1 MSIPEALQTRPMPS
15 VDTMTIDT
23 SILEPL
29 VINDTFCRFV
39 LERKGILDSGSTIQL
54 SVLAGVPDTAVLPLH
69 TGIHALIKR
78 AVLRIGTKVVAITD
92 SYGAYATMHR
102 SVKTPEEKSQKDMV
116 TAGTLDVICPSVNQN
131 GQYQLRDVKGVQLGL
146 DEPLQQ
152 TVLSNVAGQSP
163 LFTIKL
169 SQLFPMMRNIQLPLY
184 LIDEP
189 CSVELH
195 FNTQKGTV
203 GEQGKI
209 AVFLDT
215 AMAANVKTAVV
226 DQTSVR
232 LLCDYLTYSDDRMN
246 QSASMAMSEEGM
258 VIPYEDVVTTNT
270 NFTGQNNL
278 IIPTAKTEIRDIGIS
293 GMKCR
298 AILGHMRP
306 NYVDWSAQLLGHYES
321 KAYQIPLRYQIR
333 VNDKEVYQ
341 RPQDNESKKANEF
354 SAAMNAPISVG
365 SGEYSLDTLVNKED
379 PNRVINNNYFDG
391 TIGAGANPGAG
402 PLEYTSLEGG
412 SNYMGVDFSS
422 PGNYGVNISQKP
434 VQITSTTTNTAQDGT
449 GRTVAYYS
457 MVERQMSIKNR
468 VVMVSA

>member
-54 SVLAGVPDTAVLPLH
+54 SVLCGAGGDDVAVLPLH

-92 SYGAYATMHR
+92 SYGAYATMLR

-116 TAGTLDVICPSVNQN
+116 TAGTLDVICPSRQQT
-131 GQYQLRDVKGVQLGL
+131 GQYQLRDVESATAVL
-146 DEPLQQ
+146 DVPLEQ
-152 TVLSNVAGQSP
+152 TTLSSTPGESP

-169 SQLFPMMRNIQLPLY
+169 SQLFPMMRNIQLPLGQ
-184 LIDEP
+184 ISEA

-203 GEQGKI
+203 GEQGKV
-209 AVFLDT
+209 AVYLNS
-215 AMAANVKTAVV
+215 ALAIGVKTAKV

-232 LLCDYLTYSDDRMN
+232 FLCDYLTYSDDRME
-246 QSASMAMSEEGM
+246 QMAAMTMTEQGM

-270 NFTGQNNL
+270 NFSGLTLPPAAPISSTQ
-278 IIPTAKTEIRDIGIS
+278 IRDIGIS

-298 AILGHMRP
+298 AILGHARP
-306 NYVDWSAQLLGHYES
+306 NYADWGPYLLGQYES
-321 KAYQIPLRYQIR
+321 KAYQFPLRYQIR
-333 VNDKEVYQ
+333 VNDKELYQ

-379 PNRVINNNYFDG
+379 PTRAINNHYMLGSFG
-391 TIGAGANPGAG
+391 SAAG
-402 PLEYTSLEGG
+402 PSNMQTLEGG
-412 SNYMGVDFSS
+412 SNYIGVDFSS
-422 PGNYGVNISQKP
+422 PGNYGVSVGQKP
-434 VQITSTTTNTAQDGT
+434 VQFTSTTTNTATDSL
-449 GRTVAYYS
+449 GRTVTYYS
-457 MVERQMSIKNR
+457 MVERQMSIKSG

>member
-1 MSIPEALQTRPMPS
+1 MSIPEALMTRPMTS
-15 VDTMTIDT
+15 VSTMNIDT

-54 SVLAGVPDTAVLPLH
+54 SVLSGAPDVAVLPLH

-116 TAGTLDVICPSVNQN
+116 TAGTLDVICPNVAQT
-131 GQYQLRDVKGVQLGL
+131 GQYQLRDVDTQAAGL
-146 DEPLQQ
+146 STPLVQ
-152 TVLSNVAGQSP
+152 TVLSPTSGESP
-163 LFTIKL
+163 LFSIKL
-169 SQLFPMMRNIQLPLY
+169 SQLFPMMRNIQLPLGN
-184 LIDEP
+184 IDEP

-195 FNTQKGTV
+195 FNVQKGTLAD
-203 GEQGKI
+203 QGKV
-209 AVFLDT
+209 AVYLDT
-215 AMAANVKTAVV
+215 AMAVNVKTAVV
-226 DQTSVR
+226 DRNSVR

-246 QSASMAMSEEGM
+246 QMSAMIMSEQGM

-270 NFTGQNNL
+270 NFPAVA
-278 IIPTAKTEIRDIGIS
+278 IAPVAPTTTTNIRDIGIS

-298 AILGHMRP
+298 AILGHARSNRP
-306 NYVDWSAQLLGHYES
+306 DWSTRLLGYYES
-321 KAYQIPLRYQIR
+321 LAYQFPLRYQIR

-365 SGEYSLDTLVNKED
+365 SGEYSLDTLVDKESAT
-379 PNRVINNNYFDG
+379 RVINNHYFAG
-391 TIGAGANPGAG
+391 TFGAAAG
-402 PLEYTSLEGG
+402 PLNLQTLEGG
-412 SNYMGVDFSS
+412 SNYIGVDFSS
-422 PGNYGVNISQKP
+422 PGNYGVECGQKP
-434 VQITSTTTNTAQDGT
+434 VQFTSTVTNTAEDFV
-449 GRTVAYYS
+449 GRDVTYYS
-457 MVERQMSIKNR
+457 MVERNMTIKSG